1 MIAKETVP
9 KLPAELS
16 PLVIDARFYLTHIDH
31 DFCGS
36 DYFESFERDFLTPER
51 RKMLQIPYTYSAS
64 FQQRRAVLSRGR
76 LHGESYR

>member
-9 KLPAELS
+9 ELPTELS
-16 PLVIDARFYLTHIDH
+16 PLVIDARYYLTHIDH

-51 RKMLQIPYTYSAS
+51 RKALQIP
-64 FQQRRAVLSRGR
+64 
-76 LHGESYR
+76 